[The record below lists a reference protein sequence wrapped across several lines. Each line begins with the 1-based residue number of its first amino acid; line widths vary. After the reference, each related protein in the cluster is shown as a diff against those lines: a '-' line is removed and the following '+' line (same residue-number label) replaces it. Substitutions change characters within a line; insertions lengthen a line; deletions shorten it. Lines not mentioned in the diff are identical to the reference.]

1 MNITGHALI
10 GGAEVRGNG
19 NSSQAFDP
27 ARREALAPQFN
38 AVDAAQIDQAC
49 ILAQRAFDSFRA
61 LPDDERARF
70 LDTVAEQIIAI
81 GDDLIV
87 RAMAETGLPRAR
99 LEGER
104 GRTVGQLKLFAE
116 LLREGSWC
124 DARIDSALPQRQP
137 PKPDLRL
144 RLIGLGPVAV
154 FAASN
159 FPLAFSVAG
168 GDTAAAFAAGCPVVL
183 KAHSGHPG
191 TSELVGRAI
200 VQAVRQCGLPTGV
213 FALLTGTGNGLGQAL
228 VRHPAIQAVGFT
240 GSRQGGQALMAV
252 AAARPQPIPV
262 YAEMSSINPVF
273 LLPHALA
280 ARKEELARGLAT
292 SLTLGVG
299 QFCTNPG
306 LVLGLRGAEFES
318 FARLT
323 LAALS
328 DFQPGTML
336 TPGIAESYARAVA
349 RMAAEETVQPLNH
362 AVHGE
367 GKGGHALFM
376 TDGEAFPAHPGLREE
391 MFGPASLFVAC
402 DDAEQMRAVAESLEG
417 QLTATLLM
425 DDADLDMAAGLLP
438 VLERKVGRI
447 LANGFPTGVEVTSA
461 MVHGGPYP
469 ATSDGRSTSVGTAA
483 ISRFLRPVCYQNL
496 PQALLPAALRDDNGA
511 GTWRRRDGVLGRT

>member
-10 GGAEVRGNG
+10 GGAEVRGKG

-27 ARREALAPQFN
+27 AKREKLEPLFF
-38 AVDAAQIDQAC
+38 AVDTEQIDQAC
-49 ILAQRAFDSFRA
+49 TLAQQAFDTFRA
-61 LPDDERARF
+61 LPDHERARF
-70 LDTVAEQIIAI
+70 LDTVAEQIMAL
-81 GDDLIV
+81 GDDLVV

-99 LEGER
+99 IEGER
-104 GRTVGQLKLFAE
+104 GRTVNQLKMFAE

-124 DARIDSALPQRQP
+124 DARIDSALPERLP

-168 GDTAAAFAAGCPVVL
+168 GDTASAFAAGCPVVL

-200 VQAVRQCGLPTGV
+200 VKAVQQCGLPAGV
-213 FALLTGTGNGLGQAL
+213 FSLLTGTGNGLGQAL

-273 LLPHALA
+273 LLPHAVA
-280 ARKEELARGLAT
+280 NRKEELAKGFAA

-306 LVLGLRGAEFES
+306 LVLGLRSAEFER
-318 FARLT
+318 FAELA
-323 LAALS
+323 LAALA
-328 DFQPGTML
+328 DTQPGTML
-336 TPGIAESYARAVA
+336 TPGIAESYVRNVAQLAGQDAVKSLN
-349 RMAAEETVQPLNH
+349 QP
-362 AVHGE
+362 VHGV

-376 TDGEAFPAHPGLREE
+376 TAGKDFLAKHAMREE
-391 MFGPASLFVAC
+391 MFGPASLFIAC
-402 DDAEQMRAVAESLEG
+402 EDAAQMRAIAESLEG
-417 QLTATLLM
+417 QLTATLL
-425 DDADLDMAAGLLP
+425 LDEQDVEIAAGLLP
-438 VLERKVGRI
+438 ILERKVGRI

-461 MVHGGPYP
+461 MVHGGPFP

-496 PQALLPAALRDDNGA
+496 PQALLPAVLKDDNTA
-511 GTWRRRDGVLGRT
+511 GVWRRRDGALGKT